1 MRLYPIITE
10 QVFFHFDSARDWLWV
25 RDIVMSKKPPLVGP
39 WSSLVGVFY
48 GPFTYYLLV
57 PLFVLFQGDPIGGSV
72 YALLVQLVA
81 LTGLYVW
88 IRKNWGFIPAT
99 ISLFLLLLSPLTAN
113 IATFIFQSNPSFGL
127 GVLWLWVLS
136 LLGKRKDVGVVLAM
150 MTLGLGVHTNLLFT
164 LFLLPFLGV
173 LLLIKKWRFSRSL
186 FFWSSS
192 GLFLPLLPQIVFE
205 LRHGF
210 IQTQSLWS
218 FVVGYNTS
226 LGVSLNVWERL
237 LDRGFIVLM
246 IMNEFLTP
254 FPHWATVL
262 LLTGISLSGY
272 FFWRKGIH
280 PTQKWVIGVICL
292 SIAWFLLISL
302 TFNGQLKLWYMYW
315 MLPMLAALLGW
326 WWDMILRRGRLHA
339 VLTILVIVGI
349 GIVHIDHVTSGF
361 RSHKQDTKLLR
372 QQKRAV
378 EQVMAMGSKE
388 TYAAYVYTEPVYDY
402 PYQYLFWW
410 QWQKNGKGPVAYG
423 YLPDKYDYVLNKK
436 RYDPD
441 FEPVKI
447 VYLIMEKDNPSS
459 DYRWET
465 WLKAFYEFTPTE
477 RFVLPSGI
485 TIEKRVR

>member
-1 MRLYPIITE
+1 MKQKVFWFHLIILIGLLIGLGMRLYPIITE

-99 ISLFLLLLSPLTAN
+99 ISLFLLLVSPLTAN

-192 GLFLPLLPQIVFE
+192 GLFL
-205 LRHGF
+205 
-210 IQTQSLWS
+210 
-218 FVVGYNTS
+218 
-226 LGVSLNVWERL
+226 
-237 LDRGFIVLM
+237 
-246 IMNEFLTP
+246 
-254 FPHWATVL
+254 
-262 LLTGISLSGY
+262 
-272 FFWRKGIH
+272 
-280 PTQKWVIGVICL
+280 
-292 SIAWFLLISL
+292 
-302 TFNGQLKLWYMYW
+302 
-315 MLPMLAALLGW
+315 
-326 WWDMILRRGRLHA
+326 
-339 VLTILVIVGI
+339 
-349 GIVHIDHVTSGF
+349 
-361 RSHKQDTKLLR
+361 
-372 QQKRAV
+372 
-378 EQVMAMGSKE
+378 
-388 TYAAYVYTEPVYDY
+388 
-402 PYQYLFWW
+402 
-410 QWQKNGKGPVAYG
+410 
-423 YLPDKYDYVLNKK
+423 
-436 RYDPD
+436 
-441 FEPVKI
+441 
-447 VYLIMEKDNPSS
+447 
-459 DYRWET
+459 
-465 WLKAFYEFTPTE
+465 
-477 RFVLPSGI
+477 
-485 TIEKRVR
+485 